1 MIKKGRSV
9 KMDKIR
15 KRSIIHLDLDAFFAS
30 VEQRANP
37 KYAGKPLIVGGI
49 FNKNGE
55 LSRRGVVC
63 SASYEARKCGVHSAM
78 PIWEARQKCPKAIF
92 TPARMDLYR
101 TVSQQFFHICS
112 SYTPFLEPVSIDEVF
127 LDVTSCTALFG
138 TAEEIALKIKT
149 KVKEELHLP
158 VSAGIASN
166 KFLAKIATNL
176 GKPDG
181 FFVLPDER
189 VAEILADLPVAKL
202 WGIGDKTEQ
211 KLNRA
216 GIFKIGQL
224 VSMPDMIL
232 QSILGEN
239 GPKIKLLA
247 QGIDDS
253 QVVCPEEVKSIS
265 RETTFSENITDLEQ
279 LYKVLLIQS
288 QKIGYTTRKQGYAG
302 KTVTLKVRFAPFITV
317 QKSITLPRATNL
329 DNTIYQTAKE
339 LMNSISIRQ
348 PGIRLLGVKLS
359 SLQQDIQPRQL
370 SLIDN
375 RDGEEKW
382 KKLTSSVDKI
392 QEKYGSSA
400 IKRAALLRKEKKT
413 E

>member
-1 MIKKGRSV
+1 
-9 KMDKIR
+9 
-15 KRSIIHLDLDAFFAS
+15 
-30 VEQRANP
+30 
-37 KYAGKPLIVGGI
+37 
-49 FNKNGE
+49 
-55 LSRRGVVC
+55 
-63 SASYEARKCGVHSAM
+63 
-78 PIWEARQKCPKAIF
+78 
-92 TPARMDLYR
+92 
-101 TVSQQFFHICS
+101 
-112 SYTPFLEPVSIDEVF
+112 
-127 LDVTSCTALFG
+127 
-138 TAEEIALKIKT
+138 
-149 KVKEELHLP
+149 
-158 VSAGIASN
+158 
-166 KFLAKIATNL
+166 
-176 GKPDG
+176 
-181 FFVLPDER
+181 
-189 VAEILADLPVAKL
+189 
-202 WGIGDKTEQ
+202 
-211 KLNRA
+211 
-216 GIFKIGQL
+216 
-224 VSMPDMIL
+224 MIL